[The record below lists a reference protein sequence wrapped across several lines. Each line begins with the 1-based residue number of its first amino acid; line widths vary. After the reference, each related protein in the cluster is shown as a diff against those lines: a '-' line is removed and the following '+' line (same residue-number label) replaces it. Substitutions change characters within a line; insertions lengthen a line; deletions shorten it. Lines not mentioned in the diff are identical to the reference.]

1 MAYTRVEVE
10 PNPNTPMQAAQVY
23 KDIGARHPVA
33 AVRLFEGEP
42 EGRLFDVTG
51 WASEAGGTPVEAFA
65 VQVEDSSAGAA
76 WLVYGGDWGIR
87 LRPTESFE
95 DWSID
100 DPDQHGETH
109 LVLSDEDDI
118 MFAD

>member
-1 MAYTRVEVE
+1 
-10 PNPNTPMQAAQVY
+10 
-23 KDIGARHPVA
+23 
-33 AVRLFEGEP
+33 
-42 EGRLFDVTG
+42 
-51 WASEAGGTPVEAFA
+51 

>member
-1 MAYTRVEVE
+1 MAYTHVEVE
-10 PNPNTPMQAAQVY
+10 PNPNTPMQATQVY

-33 AVRLFEGEP
+33 ALRLFEGSP

-51 WASEAGGTPVEAFA
+51 WSSEDGGSPVEAYA
-65 VQVEDSSAGAA
+65 VQVEDSSAGSA

-87 LRPTESFE
+87 LRPTESLE

-100 DPDQHGETH
+100 DPDQYGETH